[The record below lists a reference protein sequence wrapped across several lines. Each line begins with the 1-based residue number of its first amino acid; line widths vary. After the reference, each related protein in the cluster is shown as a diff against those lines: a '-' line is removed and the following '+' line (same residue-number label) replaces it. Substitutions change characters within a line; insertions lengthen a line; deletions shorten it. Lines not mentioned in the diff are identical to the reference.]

1 MSNDITRFAPS
12 PTGNLHLGGARTALI
27 NYIISK
33 KNNNSKFYL
42 RIEDT
47 DKERSKAEYQDNI
60 IESLKWLGLKWDSEP
75 QIQSKRID
83 RHIEVAKHL
92 LNNKNAYKCICD
104 EKILQER
111 RELLKNNK
119 LPNKKICNGC
129 ENDKNIQNL
138 TSEYAVRIKIP
149 VNNSTKINDIVQG
162 SVSVNNKEI
171 DDYVI
176 LRKDNSPTYM
186 LSVVV
191 DDFDL
196 GINFI
201 IRGDDHLNNT
211 FRQKYIYEFMQWDEP
226 KYAHIPLIYGEDGTK
241 LSKRHGAVNIID
253 LKKLGYLPESVIN
266 NLILLGWSPGN
277 SKNEFINFE
286 EILEKFEIKDFSKS
300 ASIFN
305 YSKLNFFNNYYI
317 RKTENLDKFLNFC
330 KNHKVLNIYLDK
342 DKDKILRFFDVYKKN
357 INFYEELV
365 NHFFIYFD
373 INYKLDKINYAFD
386 DIFDSNFKDFKEI
399 LLNSNFDD
407 KEGLQSVISNFLK
420 DKKIKFPIFG
430 KPTRLILI
438 NKLEGP
444 SISDIL
450 FILGKKSSMDR
461 LNQYIV
467 NK

>member
-171 DDYVI
+171 
-176 LRKDNSPTYM
+176 
-186 LSVVV
+186 
-191 DDFDL
+191 
-196 GINFI
+196 
-201 IRGDDHLNNT
+201 
-211 FRQKYIYEFMQWDEP
+211 
-226 KYAHIPLIYGEDGTK
+226 A
-241 LSKRHGAVNIID
+241 
-253 LKKLGYLPESVIN
+253 
-266 NLILLGWSPGN
+266 
-277 SKNEFINFE
+277 
-286 EILEKFEIKDFSKS
+286 
-300 ASIFN
+300 
-305 YSKLNFFNNYYI
+305 
-317 RKTENLDKFLNFC
+317 
-330 KNHKVLNIYLDK
+330 
-342 DKDKILRFFDVYKKN
+342 
-357 INFYEELV
+357 
-365 NHFFIYFD
+365 
-373 INYKLDKINYAFD
+373 
-386 DIFDSNFKDFKEI
+386 
-399 LLNSNFDD
+399 
-407 KEGLQSVISNFLK
+407 
-420 DKKIKFPIFG
+420 
-430 KPTRLILI
+430 
-438 NKLEGP
+438 
-444 SISDIL
+444 
-450 FILGKKSSMDR
+450 
-461 LNQYIV
+461 
-467 NK
+467 